1 MKYILL
7 SLVLLTA
14 CAKPQSCEDQVENYK
29 LSMAIWVGD
38 HPLQPIDFD
47 AVDSLFAER
56 QLKFK

>member
-14 CAKPQSCEDQVENYK
+14 CAKPQTCEDQVETYK

-47 AVDSLFAER
+47 AVDSLYAKR
-56 QLKFK
+56 LKEFN